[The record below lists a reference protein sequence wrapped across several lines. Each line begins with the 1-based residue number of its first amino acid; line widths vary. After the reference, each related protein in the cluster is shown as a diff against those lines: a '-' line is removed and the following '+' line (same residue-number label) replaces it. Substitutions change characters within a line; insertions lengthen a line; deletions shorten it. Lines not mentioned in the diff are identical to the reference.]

1 MPLVENYR
9 IPEIRA
15 DIARIKE
22 RIANPGQ
29 IPSGFMHVNAK
40 QAMDAQATAR
50 IAALQRLQRE
60 LVDAMLNSG
69 AWTPG
74 AVLESMGER

>member
-9 IPEIRA
+9 IPELRA
-15 DIARIKE
+15 DIAKCKQ
-22 RIANPGQ
+22 RIAQPAE
-29 IPSGFMHVNAK
+29 IPASYAHQDAGRALANQ
-40 QAMDAQATAR
+40 QAARSAT
-50 IAALQRLQRE
+50 LQRLQRE

-74 AVLESMGER
+74 AVLQAMGES